1 MATTASTL
9 PNQPG
14 VHCCDSDQWQP
25 LLSPMDVHVF
35 PCPAHTDTLLT
46 FQQNSL
52 PFENKNLLD
61 WKVSFPPYIAKCMS
75 SRKETKVLPMV
86 NSSLGCG
93 HSSLPVSVQPSR
105 QNCLKLVAVSHL
117 CKTSMIPDIRIA
129 KILRNP
135 VSDCQSEG
143 QLRPWIEELKVK
155 LSRRVS
161 PPTQGSM
168 TEYKLVVVG
177 GEYLLELFCLEK
189 WVFISAL

>member
-25 LLSPMDVHVF
+25 SLSPMDIHVF

-135 VSDCQSEG
+135 VSEWRLAETLNRGVEG
-143 QLRPWIEELKVK
+143 QAKQEGFPSHSGQHDWVQACGAWWW
-155 LSRRVS
+155 VS
-161 PPTQGSM
+161 AQ
-168 TEYKLVVVG
+168 EF
-177 GEYLLELFCLEK
+177 FCLKK